1 LRDFLWQDLAI
12 HFFNR
17 PGRFKLGASASGFYP
32 SRKSFRTFCLGLLL
46 LETSLIEIVALH
58 AIDAPVECDTHRIGQ
73 LTSNLLGNAITY
85 GAPNNPI
92 RLDAPTAGGQ
102 FELFIANSGGPI
114 PPAALDKIFEPFER
128 GALRSSLQGSRA
140 RPLHL
145 MGARKGPWRHVRGLI
160 DNGRNRFTFQMPL
173 AE

>member
-1 LRDFLWQDLAI
+1 MA
-12 HFFNR
+12 R
-17 PGRFKLGASASGFYP
+17 PITRSGSTP
-32 SRKSFRTFCLGLLL
+32 LLL
-46 LETSLIEIVALH
+46 A
-58 AIDAPVECDTHRIGQ
+58 DN
-73 LTSNLLGNAITY
+73 SN
-85 GAPNNPI
+85 
-92 RLDAPTAGGQ
+92 GGQ
-102 FELFIANSGGPI
+102 FELFIANSGGSI

-145 MGARKGPWRHVRGLI
+145 MGDRKGPWRHVRGLI